1 MKRFALWSAGIVMA
15 IFVVVALAFYLSPW
29 PSAFVIARAFSGGDS
44 ASESRLQKHVPAGV
58 VTRRDLA
65 YGKDSAEVFDINYP
79 KDAPGP
85 LPVVVRV
92 HGGAW
97 IGGSKD
103 GVANYLK
110 VLAGQGYATVGV
122 DYSTRHGSGRTGGG
136 EGQGGSGRGELG
148 G

>member
-1 MKRFALWSAGIVMA
+1 MA

-85 LPVVVRV
+85 LPVVVWV

-97 IGGSKD
+97 LGRSEEHTSELQSLMRPSSA
-103 GVANYLK
+103 VFCLK
-110 VLAGQGYATVGV
+110 KKT
-122 DYSTRHGSGRTGGG
+122 
-136 EGQGGSGRGELG
+136 
-148 G
+148 

>member
-1 MKRFALWSAGIVMA
+1 MKRFVLWSAGIVMA

-65 YGKDSAEVFDINYP
+65 YGQDSAAVFDINYP

-85 LPVVVRV
+85 LPRSEERRV
-92 HGGAW
+92 GNEC
-97 IGGSKD
+97 
-103 GVANYLK
+103 V
-110 VLAGQGYATVGV
+110 
-122 DYSTRHGSGRTGGG
+122 STCRSWWSPYP
-136 EGQGGSGRGELG
+136 EKK
-148 G
+148 